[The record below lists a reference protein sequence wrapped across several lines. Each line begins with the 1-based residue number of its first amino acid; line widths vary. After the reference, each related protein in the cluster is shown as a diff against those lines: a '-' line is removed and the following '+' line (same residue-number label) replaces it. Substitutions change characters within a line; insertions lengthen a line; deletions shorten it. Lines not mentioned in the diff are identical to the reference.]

1 VATTGGP
8 STTPTRRVHPAWS
21 ALVGLTS
28 LGVLLQGLW
37 AGLFLRR
44 GGDNGTWVSVHQH
57 GAEVTVLLGVLAA
70 VAAAVWLRSRRDLLM
85 GTVVFAVLLVVEL
98 VLGMAIDDASGN
110 VVVHVPLAL
119 VLLGLAVWLPMAA
132 RRR

>member
-1 VATTGGP
+1 MVSAPDTV
-8 STTPTRRVHPAWS
+8 STRPHPIWS

-44 GGDNGTWVSVHQH
+44 DADGSTWFSVHQH
-57 GAEVTVLLGVLAA
+57 GAEVTVTLAA
-70 VAAAVWLRSRRDLLM
+70 IATIAAAVWLRRRRDLLV
-85 GTVVFAVLLVVEL
+85 GTALLFVLLVVEYF
-98 VLGMAIDDASGN
+98 LGRAGGDS
-110 VVVHVPLAL
+110 VVVHVPLAM
-119 VLLGLAVWLPMAA
+119 LLMGLAVWLPMAA